1 MTDSGKLSPEGQRA
15 IELFQEQLDNMPI
28 VRNYSGITP
37 EFCQWKDSTTGLFKK
52 YLPTSPHYN
61 RFSIVQFGSAHETHQ
76 RYLRGCDLA
85 EQCIRGAI
93 HDIER
98 FDLQPAGAA

>member
-37 EFCQWKDSTTGLFKK
+37 EFCSVEGLHYRVVQEILADISALQSIFHSSIWVGAGNA
-52 YLPTSPHYN
+52 PTLFARVRS
-61 RFSIVQFGSAHETHQ
+61 S
-76 RYLRGCDLA
+76 
-85 EQCIRGAI
+85 
-93 HDIER
+93 
-98 FDLQPAGAA
+98 